1 MNVYKNIKCKKSM
14 LVIGIILFVV
24 FMGLG
29 LLIYSGEVN
38 AEYEVLTKN
47 TSENVYAK
55 LNVSLLDSAFA
66 TETLDGKEK
75 DYYIAFDENDNPFI
89 IVLNKSGLESLRKIQ
104 EYTLSETEIEKPNP
118 VMVYGNVSKSD
129 TEVFKYLQEFLKDE
143 DGNTYT
149 IDELKSVVGE
159 NYLDTT
165 WDNKEEGIFAL
176 ILFGV
181 FSLSGLILI
190 IVYFVRNK
198 KSKKILE
205 EYERELKN
213 INIHVSGKSDV
224 VFDGDYKWEC
234 EAITN
239 ILKNGIEYS
248 KDNGD
253 IYVNYKDNGMYV
265 SIDIIDNG
273 KGICNEDMKHIF
285 DRFYKK
291 NNNSNNF
298 GIGLSLAKEIIERD
312 NGTIRVSSNNGTK
325 FSIRYYK

>member
-1 MNVYKNIKCKKSM
+1 MNVYKNIKGHKSM

-29 LLIYSGEVN
+29 LLIYSDEVN

-66 TETLDGKEK
+66 KETLDGKEK

-149 IDELKSVVGE
+149 IDEFKSVVGE

-190 IVYFVRNK
+190 VVYFVRNK

-205 EYERELKN
+205 ECGRELEK
-213 INIHVSGKSDV
+213 IEEDVKS
-224 VFDGDYKWEC
+224 
-234 EAITN
+234 
-239 ILKNGIEYS
+239 
-248 KDNGD
+248 
-253 IYVNYKDNGMYV
+253 
-265 SIDIIDNG
+265 G
-273 KGICNEDMKHIF
+273 KGIHNKKCKVYLT
-285 DRFYKK
+285 DRYLLSYAGGVKLIELNDIVWVYPFITKQNGITTSKSIYVVTNNGKSNVIAVVNTWGKKNKASYEELYQDIINKVPNVLVGYSKENMEKAKEMYKK
-291 NNNSNNF
+291 
-298 GIGLSLAKEIIERD
+298 
-312 NGTIRVSSNNGTK
+312 
-325 FSIRYYK
+325 

>member
-1 MNVYKNIKCKKSM
+1 MNVYKNIKGHKSM

-29 LLIYSGEVN
+29 LLIYSGEIN

-89 IVLNKSGLESLRKIQ
+89 IVLDKSGLESLRKIQ
-104 EYTLSETEIEKPNP
+104 EYTLSETETDKPNP

-149 IDELKSVVGE
+149 IDELKSAVGE

-205 EYERELKN
+205 EYGRELEK
-213 INIHVSGKSDV
+213 IEEDV
-224 VFDGDYKWEC
+224 
-234 EAITN
+234 N
-239 ILKNGIEYS
+239 S
-248 KDNGD
+248 
-253 IYVNYKDNGMYV
+253 
-265 SIDIIDNG
+265 G
-273 KGICNEDMKHIF
+273 KGIHNKKCKVYLTDKYLLSYAGGVKLIELNDIVWVYPFITKQNGITTSKSIYVVTNNGKSNVVAVVNTWGKKNKASYEEIYQDIINKVPNVLVGYSKENMEKAKEM
-285 DRFYKK
+285 YKK
-291 NNNSNNF
+291 
-298 GIGLSLAKEIIERD
+298 
-312 NGTIRVSSNNGTK
+312 
-325 FSIRYYK
+325 

>member
-1 MNVYKNIKCKKSM
+1 MVKK
-14 LVIGIILFVV
+14 
-24 FMGLG
+24 
-29 LLIYSGEVN
+29 
-38 AEYEVLTKN
+38 
-47 TSENVYAK
+47 
-55 LNVSLLDSAFA
+55 
-66 TETLDGKEK
+66 
-75 DYYIAFDENDNPFI
+75 YYIAFDENDNPFI

-205 EYERELKN
+205 ECGRELEK
-213 INIHVSGKSDV
+213 IEEDV
-224 VFDGDYKWEC
+224 KREETVE
-234 EAITN
+234 
-239 ILKNGIEYS
+239 
-248 KDNGD
+248 
-253 IYVNYKDNGMYV
+253 
-265 SIDIIDNG
+265 
-273 KGICNEDMKHIF
+273 
-285 DRFYKK
+285 
-291 NNNSNNF
+291 
-298 GIGLSLAKEIIERD
+298 
-312 NGTIRVSSNNGTK
+312 
-325 FSIRYYK
+325 

>member
-89 IVLNKSGLESLRKIQ
+89 IVLDKSGLESLRKIQ

-205 EYERELKN
+205 ECGRELEK
-213 INIHVSGKSDV
+213 IEEDVKS
-224 VFDGDYKWEC
+224 
-234 EAITN
+234 
-239 ILKNGIEYS
+239 
-248 KDNGD
+248 
-253 IYVNYKDNGMYV
+253 
-265 SIDIIDNG
+265 G
-273 KGICNEDMKHIF
+273 KGIHNKKCKVYLT
-285 DRFYKK
+285 DRYLLSYAGGVKLIELNDIVWVYPFITKQNGITTSKSIYVITNNGKSNVVAVVNTWGKKNKAFFEELYQDIINKVPNVLVGYSKENMEKAKEMYKK
-291 NNNSNNF
+291 
-298 GIGLSLAKEIIERD
+298 
-312 NGTIRVSSNNGTK
+312 
-325 FSIRYYK
+325 

>member
-1 MNVYKNIKCKKSM
+1 MNIYKNVKGHKSM

-190 IVYFVRNK
+190 IFYFVRNK
-198 KSKKILE
+198 KSKSLLE
-205 EYERELKN
+205 EYGRDLEKIDE
-213 INIHVSGKSDV
+213 DV
-224 VFDGDYKWEC
+224 
-234 EAITN
+234 N
-239 ILKNGIEYS
+239 S
-248 KDNGD
+248 
-253 IYVNYKDNGMYV
+253 
-265 SIDIIDNG
+265 G
-273 KGICNEDMKHIF
+273 KGIHNKECKVYLT
-285 DRFYKK
+285 DRYLLSYGNGVKLIELNDIVWIYPFITKQNGITTSKSIYVVTNNGKSNVIAVVNTWGKKNKASYEELYQDIINKVPNVLVGYSKENMEKAKEMYKK
-291 NNNSNNF
+291 
-298 GIGLSLAKEIIERD
+298 
-312 NGTIRVSSNNGTK
+312 
-325 FSIRYYK
+325 

>member
-1 MNVYKNIKCKKSM
+1 MNVYKNIKGHKSM

-47 TSENVYAK
+47 TSANVYAK

-89 IVLNKSGLESLRKIQ
+89 IVLDKSGLESLRKIQ
-104 EYTLSETEIEKPNP
+104 EYTLSETETDKPNP

-190 IVYFVRNK
+190 VVYFVRNK
-198 KSKKILE
+198 KK
-205 EYERELKN
+205 
-213 INIHVSGKSDV
+213 
-224 VFDGDYKWEC
+224 
-234 EAITN
+234 
-239 ILKNGIEYS
+239 
-248 KDNGD
+248 
-253 IYVNYKDNGMYV
+253 
-265 SIDIIDNG
+265 
-273 KGICNEDMKHIF
+273 
-285 DRFYKK
+285 
-291 NNNSNNF
+291 
-298 GIGLSLAKEIIERD
+298 
-312 NGTIRVSSNNGTK
+312 
-325 FSIRYYK
+325 

>member
-1 MNVYKNIKCKKSM
+1 MNVYKNIKGHKSM

-66 TETLDGKEK
+66 KETLDGKEK

-89 IVLNKSGLESLRKIQ
+89 IVLDKSGLESLRKIQ

-205 EYERELKN
+205 EYERELEK
-213 INIHVSGKSDV
+213 IEEDVKS
-224 VFDGDYKWEC
+224 
-234 EAITN
+234 
-239 ILKNGIEYS
+239 
-248 KDNGD
+248 
-253 IYVNYKDNGMYV
+253 
-265 SIDIIDNG
+265 G
-273 KGICNEDMKHIF
+273 KGIHNKKCKVYLT
-285 DRFYKK
+285 DRYLLSYAGGVKLIELNDIVWVYPFITKQNGITTSKSIYVVTNNGKSNVVAVVNTWGKKNKAFFEELYQDIINKVPNVLVGYSKENMEKAKEMYKK
-291 NNNSNNF
+291 
-298 GIGLSLAKEIIERD
+298 
-312 NGTIRVSSNNGTK
+312 
-325 FSIRYYK
+325 

>member
-1 MNVYKNIKCKKSM
+1 MNVYKNIKGHKSM

-29 LLIYSGEVN
+29 LLIYSDEVN

-205 EYERELKN
+205 EYGRELEK
-213 INIHVSGKSDV
+213 IEEDV
-224 VFDGDYKWEC
+224 
-234 EAITN
+234 N
-239 ILKNGIEYS
+239 S
-248 KDNGD
+248 
-253 IYVNYKDNGMYV
+253 
-265 SIDIIDNG
+265 G
-273 KGICNEDMKHIF
+273 KGIHNKKCKVYLTDKYLLSYAGGVRLIELNDIVWIYPFITKQNGITTSKSI
-285 DRFYKK
+285 YVVTNNGKSNVIAVVNTWGKK
-291 NNNSNNF
+291 NNASFEELYQDIINKVPNVLVGYSKENMEK
-298 GIGLSLAKEIIERD
+298 AKEM
-312 NGTIRVSSNNGTK
+312 
-325 FSIRYYK
+325 YKK

>member
-1 MNVYKNIKCKKSM
+1 MNVYKNIKGHKSM

-89 IVLNKSGLESLRKIQ
+89 IVLDKSGLESLRKIQ

-149 IDELKSVVGE
+149 IDALKSVVGE

-205 EYERELKN
+205 EYERELEK
-213 INIHVSGKSDV
+213 IEEDVKS
-224 VFDGDYKWEC
+224 
-234 EAITN
+234 
-239 ILKNGIEYS
+239 
-248 KDNGD
+248 
-253 IYVNYKDNGMYV
+253 
-265 SIDIIDNG
+265 G
-273 KGICNEDMKHIF
+273 KGIHNKKCKVYLT
-285 DRFYKK
+285 DRYLLSYAGGVKLIELNDIVWVYPFITKQNGITTSKSIYVITNNGKSNVVAVVNTWGKKNKAFFEELYQDIINKVPNVLVGYSKENMEKAKEMYKK
-291 NNNSNNF
+291 
-298 GIGLSLAKEIIERD
+298 
-312 NGTIRVSSNNGTK
+312 
-325 FSIRYYK
+325 

>member
-1 MNVYKNIKCKKSM
+1 MNIYKSIKGRKSL

-29 LLIYSGEVN
+29 LLIYSAEVN
-38 AEYEVLTKN
+38 TEYEVLTKN

-75 DYYIAFDENDNPFI
+75 DYYIAFDEDGNPFV
-89 IVLNKSGLESLRKIQ
+89 IVLDKGGLEDLRKIQ
-104 EYTLSETEIEKPNP
+104 EYTLSETEMDKPNP

-149 IDELKSVVGE
+149 IDELKRVVGE

-181 FSLSGLILI
+181 FSLSGLTLI
-190 IVYFVRNK
+190 IFYFVRNK
-198 KSKKILE
+198 KSKELLE
-205 EYERELKN
+205 EYGRELEKIEED
-213 INIHVSGKSDV
+213 INNSRGIHNKECKVYLTDKYLLSYGNGVKLIELNDIVWIYPFITKQNGITTSKSIYVITNNGKSNIIAV
-224 VFDGDYKWEC
+224 VNTWGK
-234 EAITN
+234 
-239 ILKNGIEYS
+239 KNKASYEELYQDIINKVPNVLVGYS
-248 KDNGD
+248 KEN
-253 IYVNYKDNGMYV
+253 KEKFKEM
-265 SIDIIDNG
+265 
-273 KGICNEDMKHIF
+273 
-285 DRFYKK
+285 YKK
-291 NNNSNNF
+291 
-298 GIGLSLAKEIIERD
+298 
-312 NGTIRVSSNNGTK
+312 
-325 FSIRYYK
+325 

>member
-1 MNVYKNIKCKKSM
+1 MNVYKNIKGHKSM

-29 LLIYSGEVN
+29 LLIYSDEVN

-89 IVLNKSGLESLRKIQ
+89 IVLDKSGLESLKKIQ

-149 IDELKSVVGE
+149 IDELKNVVGE

-205 EYERELKN
+205 EYGRELEK
-213 INIHVSGKSDV
+213 IEEDV
-224 VFDGDYKWEC
+224 
-234 EAITN
+234 N
-239 ILKNGIEYS
+239 S
-248 KDNGD
+248 
-253 IYVNYKDNGMYV
+253 
-265 SIDIIDNG
+265 G
-273 KGICNEDMKHIF
+273 KGIHNKKCKVYLT
-285 DRFYKK
+285 DRYLLSYAGGVKLIELNDIVWVYPFITKQNGITTSKSIYVVTNNGKSNVVAVVNTWGKKNKASYEEIYQDIINKVPNVLVGYSKENMEKAKEMYKK
-291 NNNSNNF
+291 
-298 GIGLSLAKEIIERD
+298 
-312 NGTIRVSSNNGTK
+312 
-325 FSIRYYK
+325 

>member
-89 IVLNKSGLESLRKIQ
+89 IVLDKSGLESLRKIQ

-143 DGNTYT
+143 DGNTYI

-205 EYERELKN
+205 EYERELEK
-213 INIHVSGKSDV
+213 IEEDVKS
-224 VFDGDYKWEC
+224 
-234 EAITN
+234 
-239 ILKNGIEYS
+239 
-248 KDNGD
+248 
-253 IYVNYKDNGMYV
+253 
-265 SIDIIDNG
+265 G
-273 KGICNEDMKHIF
+273 KGIHNKKCKVYLT
-285 DRFYKK
+285 DRYLLSYAGGVKLIELNDIVWVYPFITKQNGITTSKSIYVVTNNGKSNVVAVVNTWGKKNKASFEELYQDIINKVPNVLVGYSKENMEKAKEMYKK
-291 NNNSNNF
+291 
-298 GIGLSLAKEIIERD
+298 
-312 NGTIRVSSNNGTK
+312 
-325 FSIRYYK
+325 

>member
-1 MNVYKNIKCKKSM
+1 MNVYKNIKGHKSM

-24 FMGLG
+24 FIGLG
-29 LLIYSGEVN
+29 LLIYSDEVN

-66 TETLDGKEK
+66 KETLDGKEK

-190 IVYFVRNK
+190 VVYFVRNK

-205 EYERELKN
+205 ECGRELEK
-213 INIHVSGKSDV
+213 IEEDVKS
-224 VFDGDYKWEC
+224 
-234 EAITN
+234 
-239 ILKNGIEYS
+239 
-248 KDNGD
+248 
-253 IYVNYKDNGMYV
+253 
-265 SIDIIDNG
+265 G
-273 KGICNEDMKHIF
+273 KGIHNKKCKVYLT
-285 DRFYKK
+285 DRYLLSYAGGVKLIELNDIVWVYPFITKQNGITTSKSIYVVTNNGKSNVIAVVNTWGKKNKASYEELYQDIINKVPNILVGYSKENMEKAKEMYKK
-291 NNNSNNF
+291 
-298 GIGLSLAKEIIERD
+298 
-312 NGTIRVSSNNGTK
+312 
-325 FSIRYYK
+325 

>member
-1 MNVYKNIKCKKSM
+1 MNIYKNIKGHKSM

-29 LLIYSGEVN
+29 LLIYSDEVN

-104 EYTLSETEIEKPNP
+104 EYTLSEVKIEKPDP

-129 TEVFKYLQEFLKDE
+129 TDVFKYLQDFLKDD
-143 DGNTYT
+143 DGNTYS
-149 IDELKSVVGE
+149 IEDLKKVVGD

-165 WDNKEEGIFAL
+165 WDNVEQGIWAL
-176 ILFGV
+176 ITFGI

-190 IVYFVRNK
+190 IVYIVRTK
-198 KSKKILE
+198 K
-205 EYERELKN
+205 
-213 INIHVSGKSDV
+213 GK
-224 VFDGDYKWEC
+224 
-234 EAITN
+234 N
-239 ILKNGIEYS
+239 ILKEYGRELEKIEEDVKS
-248 KDNGD
+248 
-253 IYVNYKDNGMYV
+253 
-265 SIDIIDNG
+265 G
-273 KGICNEDMKHIF
+273 KGIHNKKCKVYLT
-285 DRFYKK
+285 DRYLLSYAGVVKLIELNDIVWVYPFITKQNGIAISKCIYIITNNGKSNVIAMVNTWGKKNKNAFEELYQDIINKVTNVLVGYSKENKEKAKEMYKK
-291 NNNSNNF
+291 
-298 GIGLSLAKEIIERD
+298 
-312 NGTIRVSSNNGTK
+312 
-325 FSIRYYK
+325 

>member
-89 IVLNKSGLESLRKIQ
+89 IVLDKSGLESLRKIQ

-205 EYERELKN
+205 EYERELEK
-213 INIHVSGKSDV
+213 IEEDVKS
-224 VFDGDYKWEC
+224 
-234 EAITN
+234 
-239 ILKNGIEYS
+239 
-248 KDNGD
+248 
-253 IYVNYKDNGMYV
+253 
-265 SIDIIDNG
+265 G
-273 KGICNEDMKHIF
+273 KGIHNKKCKVYLT
-285 DRFYKK
+285 DRYLLSYAGGVKLIELNDIVWVYPFITKQNGITTSKSIYVVTNNGKSNVVAVVNTWGKKNKAFFEELYQDIINKVPNVLVGYSKENMEKAKEMYKK
-291 NNNSNNF
+291 
-298 GIGLSLAKEIIERD
+298 
-312 NGTIRVSSNNGTK
+312 
-325 FSIRYYK
+325 

>member
-1 MNVYKNIKCKKSM
+1 MNIYKNIKGHKSM

-104 EYTLSETEIEKPNP
+104 EYTLSEVKMEKPDP

-129 TEVFKYLQEFLKDE
+129 TEVFKYLQDFLKDD
-143 DGNTYT
+143 DGNTYS
-149 IDELKSVVGE
+149 IEDLKKVVGD

-198 KSKKILE
+198 K
-205 EYERELKN
+205 
-213 INIHVSGKSDV
+213 GK
-224 VFDGDYKWEC
+224 
-234 EAITN
+234 N
-239 ILKNGIEYS
+239 ILKEHGRELEKIEEDV
-248 KDNGD
+248 KR
-253 IYVNYKDNGMYV
+253 
-265 SIDIIDNG
+265 G
-273 KGICNEDMKHIF
+273 KGIHNKKCKVYLT
-285 DRFYKK
+285 DRYLLSYAGVVKLIELNDIVWVYPFITKQNGIAISKCIYIITNNGKSNVIAMVNTWGKKNKNAFEELYQDIINKVPNVLVGYSKENKEKAKEMYKK
-291 NNNSNNF
+291 
-298 GIGLSLAKEIIERD
+298 
-312 NGTIRVSSNNGTK
+312 
-325 FSIRYYK
+325 

>member
-38 AEYEVLTKN
+38 AEYEILTKN

-89 IVLNKSGLESLRKIQ
+89 IVLDKSGLESLRKIQ

-205 EYERELKN
+205 EYERELEK
-213 INIHVSGKSDV
+213 IEEDVKS
-224 VFDGDYKWEC
+224 
-234 EAITN
+234 
-239 ILKNGIEYS
+239 
-248 KDNGD
+248 
-253 IYVNYKDNGMYV
+253 
-265 SIDIIDNG
+265 G
-273 KGICNEDMKHIF
+273 KGIHNKKCKVYLT
-285 DRFYKK
+285 DRYLLSYAGGVKLIELNDIVWVYPFITKQNGITTSKSIYVITNNGKSNVVAVVNTWGKKNKAFFEELYQDIINKVPNVLVGYSKENMEKAKEMYKK
-291 NNNSNNF
+291 
-298 GIGLSLAKEIIERD
+298 
-312 NGTIRVSSNNGTK
+312 
-325 FSIRYYK
+325 

>member
-29 LLIYSGEVN
+29 LLIYSSEVN

-205 EYERELKN
+205 EYGRELEK
-213 INIHVSGKSDV
+213 IEEDV
-224 VFDGDYKWEC
+224 
-234 EAITN
+234 N
-239 ILKNGIEYS
+239 S
-248 KDNGD
+248 
-253 IYVNYKDNGMYV
+253 
-265 SIDIIDNG
+265 G
-273 KGICNEDMKHIF
+273 KGIHNKKCKVYLT
-285 DRFYKK
+285 DRYLLSYAGGVKLIELNDIVWVYPFITKQNGITTSKSIYVVTNNGKSNVVAVVNTWGKKNKAFFEELYQDIINKVPNVLVGYSKENMEKAKEMYKK
-291 NNNSNNF
+291 
-298 GIGLSLAKEIIERD
+298 
-312 NGTIRVSSNNGTK
+312 
-325 FSIRYYK
+325 

>member
-1 MNVYKNIKCKKSM
+1 MNIYKNIKGHKSM

-29 LLIYSGEVN
+29 LLIYSDEVN

-89 IVLNKSGLESLRKIQ
+89 IVLDKSGLESLRKIQ

-118 VMVYGNVSKSD
+118 VMVYGNVLKSD

-149 IDELKSVVGE
+149 IDELKRVVGE

-205 EYERELKN
+205 EYGRELEK
-213 INIHVSGKSDV
+213 IEEDV
-224 VFDGDYKWEC
+224 
-234 EAITN
+234 N
-239 ILKNGIEYS
+239 S
-248 KDNGD
+248 
-253 IYVNYKDNGMYV
+253 
-265 SIDIIDNG
+265 G
-273 KGICNEDMKHIF
+273 KGIHNKKCKVYLTDKYLLSYAGGVKLIELNDIVWVYPFITKQNGITTSKSIYVVTNNGKSNVVAVVNTWGKKNKAFFEELYQDIINKVPNVLVGYSKENMEKAKEL
-285 DRFYKK
+285 YKK
-291 NNNSNNF
+291 
-298 GIGLSLAKEIIERD
+298 
-312 NGTIRVSSNNGTK
+312 
-325 FSIRYYK
+325 

>member
-1 MNVYKNIKCKKSM
+1 MNIYKSIKGRKIL

-38 AEYEVLTKN
+38 TEYEVLTKN

-55 LNVSLLDSAFA
+55 LNVSLIDSAFA

-75 DYYIAFDENDNPFI
+75 DYYIAFDEDGNPFV
-89 IVLNKSGLESLRKIQ
+89 IVLDKGGLEDLRKIQ
-104 EYTLSETEIEKPNP
+104 EYTLSETEMDKPNP

-149 IDELKSVVGE
+149 IDELKRVVGE

-181 FSLSGLILI
+181 FSLSGLTLI
-190 IVYFVRNK
+190 IFYFVRNK
-198 KSKKILE
+198 KSKELLE
-205 EYERELKN
+205 EYGRELEKIEED
-213 INIHVSGKSDV
+213 INNSRGIHNKECKVYLTDKYLLSYGNGVKLIELNDIVWIYPFITKQNGITTSKSIYVITNNGKSNIIAV
-224 VFDGDYKWEC
+224 VNTWGK
-234 EAITN
+234 
-239 ILKNGIEYS
+239 KNKASYEELYQDIINKVPNVLVGYS
-248 KDNGD
+248 KENKEK
-253 IYVNYKDNGMYV
+253 VKEM
-265 SIDIIDNG
+265 
-273 KGICNEDMKHIF
+273 
-285 DRFYKK
+285 YKK
-291 NNNSNNF
+291 
-298 GIGLSLAKEIIERD
+298 
-312 NGTIRVSSNNGTK
+312 
-325 FSIRYYK
+325 

>member
-1 MNVYKNIKCKKSM
+1 MNIYKNIKGRKSL

-47 TSENVYAK
+47 TSANVYAK

-89 IVLNKSGLESLRKIQ
+89 IVLDKSGLESLRKIQ

-205 EYERELKN
+205 EYERELEK
-213 INIHVSGKSDV
+213 IEEDVKS
-224 VFDGDYKWEC
+224 
-234 EAITN
+234 
-239 ILKNGIEYS
+239 
-248 KDNGD
+248 
-253 IYVNYKDNGMYV
+253 
-265 SIDIIDNG
+265 G
-273 KGICNEDMKHIF
+273 KGIHNKKCKVYLT
-285 DRFYKK
+285 DRYLLSYAGGVKLIELNDIVWVYPFITKQNGITTSKSIYVITNNGKSNVVAVVNTWGKKNKAFFEELYQDIINKVPNVLVGYSKENMEKAKEMYKK
-291 NNNSNNF
+291 
-298 GIGLSLAKEIIERD
+298 
-312 NGTIRVSSNNGTK
+312 
-325 FSIRYYK
+325 

>member
-89 IVLNKSGLESLRKIQ
+89 IVLDKSGLESLRKIQ

-205 EYERELKN
+205 ECGRELEK
-213 INIHVSGKSDV
+213 IEEDVKS
-224 VFDGDYKWEC
+224 
-234 EAITN
+234 
-239 ILKNGIEYS
+239 
-248 KDNGD
+248 
-253 IYVNYKDNGMYV
+253 
-265 SIDIIDNG
+265 G
-273 KGICNEDMKHIF
+273 KGIHNKKCKVYLT
-285 DRFYKK
+285 DRYLLSYAGGVKLIELNDIVWVYPFITKQNGITTSKSIYVVTNNGKSNVVAVVNTWGKKNKAFFEELYQDIINKVPNVLVGYSKENMEKAKEMYKK
-291 NNNSNNF
+291 
-298 GIGLSLAKEIIERD
+298 
-312 NGTIRVSSNNGTK
+312 
-325 FSIRYYK
+325 

>member
-1 MNVYKNIKCKKSM
+1 MNVYKNIKGHKSM

-29 LLIYSGEVN
+29 LLIYSDEVN

-66 TETLDGKEK
+66 KETLDGKEK

-190 IVYFVRNK
+190 VVYFVRNK

-205 EYERELKN
+205 ECGRELEK
-213 INIHVSGKSDV
+213 IEEDVKS
-224 VFDGDYKWEC
+224 
-234 EAITN
+234 
-239 ILKNGIEYS
+239 
-248 KDNGD
+248 
-253 IYVNYKDNGMYV
+253 
-265 SIDIIDNG
+265 G
-273 KGICNEDMKHIF
+273 KGIHNKKCKVYLT
-285 DRFYKK
+285 DRYLLSYAGGVKLIELNDIVWVYPFITKQNGITTSKSIYVVTNNGKSNVIAVVNTWGKKNKASYEELYQDIINKVPNVLVGYSKENMEKAKEMYKK
-291 NNNSNNF
+291 
-298 GIGLSLAKEIIERD
+298 
-312 NGTIRVSSNNGTK
+312 
-325 FSIRYYK
+325 

>member
-1 MNVYKNIKCKKSM
+1 MNVYKNIKGHKSM

-29 LLIYSGEVN
+29 LLIYSDEVN

-66 TETLDGKEK
+66 KETLDGKEK

-205 EYERELKN
+205 EYGRELEK
-213 INIHVSGKSDV
+213 IEEDV
-224 VFDGDYKWEC
+224 
-234 EAITN
+234 N
-239 ILKNGIEYS
+239 S
-248 KDNGD
+248 
-253 IYVNYKDNGMYV
+253 
-265 SIDIIDNG
+265 G
-273 KGICNEDMKHIF
+273 KGIHNKKCKVYLTDKYLLSYAGGVKLIELNDIVWVYPFITKQNGITTSKSIYVVTNNGKSNVVAVVNTWGKKNKASFEELYQDIINKVPNVLAGYSKENMEKAKEM
-285 DRFYKK
+285 YKK
-291 NNNSNNF
+291 
-298 GIGLSLAKEIIERD
+298 
-312 NGTIRVSSNNGTK
+312 
-325 FSIRYYK
+325 

>member
-89 IVLNKSGLESLRKIQ
+89 IVLDKSGLESLRKIQ

-205 EYERELKN
+205 EYERELEK
-213 INIHVSGKSDV
+213 
-224 VFDGDYKWEC
+224 
-234 EAITN
+234 
-239 ILKNGIEYS
+239 
-248 KDNGD
+248 
-253 IYVNYKDNGMYV
+253 
-265 SIDIIDNG
+265 
-273 KGICNEDMKHIF
+273 
-285 DRFYKK
+285 
-291 NNNSNNF
+291 
-298 GIGLSLAKEIIERD
+298 
-312 NGTIRVSSNNGTK
+312 
-325 FSIRYYK
+325 

>member
-1 MNVYKNIKCKKSM
+1 MNIYKNIKGHKSM

-89 IVLNKSGLESLRKIQ
+89 IVLDKSGLESLRKIQ
-104 EYTLSETEIEKPNP
+104 EYTLSETETDKPNP

-190 IVYFVRNK
+190 VVYFVRNK

-205 EYERELKN
+205 ECGRELEK
-213 INIHVSGKSDV
+213 
-224 VFDGDYKWEC
+224 
-234 EAITN
+234 
-239 ILKNGIEYS
+239 
-248 KDNGD
+248 
-253 IYVNYKDNGMYV
+253 
-265 SIDIIDNG
+265 
-273 KGICNEDMKHIF
+273 
-285 DRFYKK
+285 
-291 NNNSNNF
+291 
-298 GIGLSLAKEIIERD
+298 
-312 NGTIRVSSNNGTK
+312 
-325 FSIRYYK
+325 

>member
-1 MNVYKNIKCKKSM
+1 MNIYKNIKSKKSL

-47 TSENVYAK
+47 TSANVYAK

-104 EYTLSETEIEKPNP
+104 EYTLSETEMDKPNP

-129 TEVFKYLQEFLKDE
+129 TEVFKYLQDFLKDD
-143 DGNTYT
+143 DGNTYS
-149 IDELKSVVGE
+149 IEDLKKVVGD

-165 WDNKEEGIFAL
+165 WDNVEQGIWALITFGIFS
-176 ILFGV
+176 F
-181 FSLSGLILI
+181 SGLILI

-205 EYERELKN
+205 ECGRELEK
-213 INIHVSGKSDV
+213 IEEDVKS
-224 VFDGDYKWEC
+224 
-234 EAITN
+234 
-239 ILKNGIEYS
+239 
-248 KDNGD
+248 
-253 IYVNYKDNGMYV
+253 
-265 SIDIIDNG
+265 G
-273 KGICNEDMKHIF
+273 KGIHNKKCKVYLT
-285 DRFYKK
+285 DRYLLSYGNGVKLIELNDIVWVYPFITKQ
-291 NNNSNNF
+291 N
-298 GIGLSLAKEIIERD
+298 GITTSKSIYVV
-312 NGTIRVSSNNGTK
+312 TNNGKSNVIAVVIHGVRKIKLHMKNYIKTSLIK
-325 FSIRYYK
+325 YLMF

>member
-1 MNVYKNIKCKKSM
+1 MNIYKSIKGRKSL

-38 AEYEVLTKN
+38 TEYEVLTKN

-75 DYYIAFDENDNPFI
+75 DYYIAFDEDGNPFV
-89 IVLNKSGLESLRKIQ
+89 IVLDKDGLEDLRKIQ
-104 EYTLSETEIEKPNP
+104 EYTLSETEMDKPDP

-149 IDELKSVVGE
+149 IDELKRVVGE

-181 FSLSGLILI
+181 FSLSGLTLI
-190 IVYFVRNK
+190 IFYFVRNK
-198 KSKKILE
+198 KSKELLE
-205 EYERELKN
+205 EYGRELEKIEED
-213 INIHVSGKSDV
+213 INNSRGIHNKECKVYLTDKYLLSYGNGVKLIELNDIVWIYPFITKQNGITTSKSIYVITNNGKSNIIAV
-224 VFDGDYKWEC
+224 VNTWGK
-234 EAITN
+234 
-239 ILKNGIEYS
+239 KNKASYEELYQDIINKVPNVLVGYS
-248 KDNGD
+248 KENKEK
-253 IYVNYKDNGMYV
+253 VKEM
-265 SIDIIDNG
+265 
-273 KGICNEDMKHIF
+273 
-285 DRFYKK
+285 YKK
-291 NNNSNNF
+291 
-298 GIGLSLAKEIIERD
+298 
-312 NGTIRVSSNNGTK
+312 
-325 FSIRYYK
+325 

>member
-89 IVLNKSGLESLRKIQ
+89 IVLD
-104 EYTLSETEIEKPNP
+104 ETEIEKPNP

-181 FSLSGLILI
+181 FSLSGLISI

-205 EYERELKN
+205 EYERELEK
-213 INIHVSGKSDV
+213 IEEDVKS
-224 VFDGDYKWEC
+224 
-234 EAITN
+234 
-239 ILKNGIEYS
+239 
-248 KDNGD
+248 
-253 IYVNYKDNGMYV
+253 
-265 SIDIIDNG
+265 G
-273 KGICNEDMKHIF
+273 KGIHNKKCKVYLT
-285 DRFYKK
+285 DRYLLSYAGGVKLIELNDIVWVYPFITKQNGITTSKSIYVVTNNGKSNVVAVVNTWGKKNKASFEELYQDIINKVPNVLVGYSKENMEKAKEMYKK
-291 NNNSNNF
+291 
-298 GIGLSLAKEIIERD
+298 
-312 NGTIRVSSNNGTK
+312 
-325 FSIRYYK
+325 